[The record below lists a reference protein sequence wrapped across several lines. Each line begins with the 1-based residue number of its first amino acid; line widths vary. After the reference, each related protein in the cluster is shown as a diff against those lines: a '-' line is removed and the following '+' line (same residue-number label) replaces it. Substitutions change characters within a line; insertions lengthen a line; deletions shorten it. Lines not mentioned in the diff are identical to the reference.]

1 MSHHGGRLTFPHR
14 REIVPSGFIDGSI
27 SRPLERSIMR
37 FPIGLTRLPL
47 PQFTWASID
56 KQVEKPQPAPSELTV
71 ETTTKEDNNE

>member
-1 MSHHGGRLTFPHR
+1 
-14 REIVPSGFIDGSI
+14 
-27 SRPLERSIMR
+27 MR

-47 PQFTWASID
+47 PQFTWESID